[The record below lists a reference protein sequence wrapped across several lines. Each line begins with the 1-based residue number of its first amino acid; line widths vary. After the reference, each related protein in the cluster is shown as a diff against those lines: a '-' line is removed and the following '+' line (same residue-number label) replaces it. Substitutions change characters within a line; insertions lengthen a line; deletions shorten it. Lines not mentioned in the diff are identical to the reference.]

1 MFMKECKTIQKVIFI
16 LAVICVSIT
25 QSWADSWKEIFFAD
39 PTIFVENGKYYLTG
53 TRNREPQGF
62 EMCIRD
68 SFSPLLNICS
78 T

>member
-39 PTIFVENGKYYLTG
+39 PLSLWRTESIISQVHAIG
-53 TRNREPQGF
+53 NR
-62 EMCIRD
+62 RV
-68 SFSPLLNICS
+68 LLSSNRP

>member
-39 PTIFVENGKYYLTG
+39 PTIFVENGA
-53 TRNREPQGF
+53 TRSRTSN
-62 EMCIRD
+62 
-68 SFSPLLNICS
+68 CS
-78 T
+78 A